1 MSLQKTI
8 QDGEGKTVEFKIELP
23 NSNTLAKTI
32 IAFSNTGGGKLII
45 GVNDQGGIVGL
56 EPDVNIFEL
65 KDKVA
70 SIIYETCY
78 PTVLP
83 DIYTTTIDNHLL
95 LVIEVYRGNLLP
107 YYLKSKGKNEGVY
120 IRVGATNRK
129 ASHENILELE
139 RQRMNISFDQEANRD
154 MTLESLDIS
163 SLEAR
168 FAQAGKVLDQPVMKN
183 LKLIIEENNKIYPSN
198 GLLILLGKFDHIR
211 MKCSRFRGTSMDV
224 FLDRKEYEGDLF
236 TQLENTENFIKN
248 YIKLSG
254 EIRGLQ
260 REDQYEIPIEALRES
275 LVNAVVHRD
284 YSNDG
289 RDIKIGIY
297 DDIVNIVSP
306 GGFPSTITQ
315 EDILEGRSEIRN
327 KVIARVF
334 KELNYIEQWGS
345 GIRRIKSSC
354 KARGLKE
361 PEIVEKGDYVDVSL
375 YRELEHVIDTFENTI
390 SLTAQ
395 EQKIVEFLKQ
405 HDGIIK
411 TKNAKDVLDVEERR
425 AREVLKELADKKII
439 EKKGKGSSTFYQIKS
454 SSLPDNAG

>member
-1 MSLQKTI
+1 MSLQKSI
-8 QDGEGKTVEFKIELP
+8 QNGEGKTIEFKVELP

-45 GVNDQGGIVGL
+45 GVNDQGEIIGL
-56 EPDVNIFEL
+56 EHDVNIFEL

-83 DIYTTTIDNHLL
+83 DIYTTTIDDHLL
-95 LVIEVYRGNLLP
+95 LIIEVYRGNLLP
-107 YYLKSKGKNEGVY
+107 YYLKSKGKSEGVY

-129 ASHENILELE
+129 ASYENILELE
-139 RQRMNISFDQEANRD
+139 RQRMNISFDQEANREVD
-154 MTLESLDIS
+154 LDSLDITT
-163 SLEAR
+163 LKGR
-168 FAQAGKVLDQPVMKN
+168 FARAGKVLDQAVMKN
-183 LKLIIEENNKIYPSN
+183 FKLVIEDNNTLYPSN
-198 GLLILLGKFDHIR
+198 GLLILLGKLEHVR
-211 MKCSRFRGTSMDV
+211 MKCSRFKGTSMDV

-236 TQLENTENFIKN
+236 SQLEAAENFIKN
-248 YIKLSG
+248 HIKLSS
-254 EIRGLQ
+254 EIKGLQ
-260 REDQYEIPIEALRES
+260 REDQYEIPLEAIRES

-284 YSNDG
+284 YSNGG

-297 DDIVNIVSP
+297 DDIVNVVSP

-354 KARGLKE
+354 QDRGLKE
-361 PEIVEKGDYVDVSL
+361 PEILEKGDFVDVSL
-375 YRELEHVIDTFENTI
+375 YREVALKKVTTFKENSYTNHQRYIINYLSENENRI
-390 SLTAQ
+390 STKEASNILGISDRATRTVLSSM
-395 EQKIVEFLKQ
+395 VEMNILIRVDKGPQ
-405 HDGIIK
+405 THYKLMD
-411 TKNAKDVLDVEERR
+411 KD
-425 AREVLKELADKKII
+425 
-439 EKKGKGSSTFYQIKS
+439 
-454 SSLPDNAG
+454 

>member
-1 MSLQKTI
+1 
-8 QDGEGKTVEFKIELP
+8 
-23 NSNTLAKTI
+23 
-32 IAFSNTGGGKLII
+32 
-45 GVNDQGGIVGL
+45 
-56 EPDVNIFEL
+56 
-65 KDKVA
+65 
-70 SIIYETCY
+70 
-78 PTVLP
+78 
-83 DIYTTTIDNHLL
+83 
-95 LVIEVYRGNLLP
+95 
-107 YYLKSKGKNEGVY
+107 
-120 IRVGATNRK
+120 
-129 ASHENILELE
+129 
-139 RQRMNISFDQEANRD
+139 MNISFDQEANRD

-254 EIRGLQ
+254 EIRSLQ

-375 YRELEHVIDTFENTI
+375 YREVEHVIDTFENTI

-395 EQKIVEFLKQ
+395 EQKIVEFLKH

-411 TKNAKDVLDVEERR
+411 TKSAKDVLDVEERR
-425 AREVLKELADKKII
+425 AREVLKELTDKKII

>member
-1 MSLQKTI
+1 MSLLKSI
-8 QDGEGKTVEFKIELP
+8 QDGEGKTVEFKVELP

-45 GVNDQGGIVGL
+45 GVNDQGEIIGL

-83 DIYTTTIDNHLL
+83 DIYTTTIDDQLL
-95 LVIEVYRGNLLP
+95 LIIEVYRGNLLP
-107 YYLKSKGKNEGVY
+107 YYLKNKGKNEGVY

-139 RQRMNISFDQEANRD
+139 RQRMNISFDQEANREVELD
-154 MTLESLDIS
+154 SLDIS
-163 SLEAR
+163 SLEGGFDR
-168 FAQAGKVLDQPVMKN
+168 AGKVLDQPVMKN
-183 LKLIIEENNKIYPSN
+183 LKLVIEDNSTLYPSN
-198 GLLILLGKFDHIR
+198 GLLILLGKFEHVK
-211 MKCSRFRGTSMDV
+211 MKCSRFKGTSMDV

-236 TQLENTENFIKN
+236 SQLENAENFIKN

-254 EIRGLQ
+254 EIKGLQ
-260 REDQYEIPIEALRES
+260 RNDQYEIPIEAIRES

-289 RDIKIGIY
+289 RDIKVGIY

-354 KARGLKE
+354 KARGLKG
-361 PEIVEKGDYVDVSL
+361 PEILEKGDFVDVSL
-375 YRELEHVIDTFENTI
+375 YREVVNSTENI
-390 SLTAQ
+390 GDVSFLTDQ
-395 EQKIVEFLKQ
+395 EQRIVDFLKE
-405 HDGIIK
+405 HDETIR
-411 TKNAKDVLDVEERR
+411 TKDAKNVLNVEERR
-425 AREVLKELADKKII
+425 AREILKDLVEKKVID
-439 EKKGKGSSTFYQIKS
+439 KKGKGPSTFYQLK
-454 SSLPDNAG
+454 